1 MKCRVNPR
9 IYCKTIIRRNHK
21 DIGRINLVKYLCG
34 GLPHLEFSIDDDYRG
49 KGIMSEELPKY
60 LKNRALYQPR
70 MLAVVKKDN
79 VASCKVLEKNG
90 FIKFGNFDE
99 EFLYIAA
106 LDLTKE
112 VKAFQ
117 KEVLKNYTW

>member
-1 MKCRVNPR
+1 
-9 IYCKTIIRRNHK
+9 
-21 DIGRINLVKYLCG
+21 
-34 GLPHLEFSIDDDYRG
+34 
-49 KGIMSEELPKY
+49 MSEELPKY

-112 VKAFQ
+112 IKAFQ
-117 KEVLKNYTW
+117 KEVLKNYAWQKGYSPEGQNVTDISGPKEFENKSA